1 VALRRLAT
9 REAAEL
15 RRREKGRVFVAGVII
30 AVLLTVP
37 ILNLIAPVIAT
48 SFMLHLFEAML
59 RPALRA

>member
-1 VALRRLAT
+1 
-9 REAAEL
+9 
-15 RRREKGRVFVAGVII
+15 VII

-48 SFMLHLFEAML
+48 SFMLHLFEAMRR